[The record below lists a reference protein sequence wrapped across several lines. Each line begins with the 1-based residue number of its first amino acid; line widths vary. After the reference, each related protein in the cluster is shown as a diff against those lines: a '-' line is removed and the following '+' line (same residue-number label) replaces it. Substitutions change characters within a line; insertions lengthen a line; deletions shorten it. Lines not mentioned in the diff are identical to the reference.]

1 MSADAALRIIA
12 PQYND
17 VDNRDDF
24 LAMAECETNR
34 AWFGCSADR
43 AVALYAAHLIALA
56 TDPNRQNGEAGAV
69 SSKKEGDL
77 AIGYVIGAG
86 KGVDDL
92 DQTVYGKQLKALR
105 LKGFFKIY
113 SISLS
118 LFRLQ
123 LFVLLAPD
131 ILQHDLMPAFGA

>member
-1 MSADAALRIIA
+1 MSADAVLKVIA
-12 PQYND
+12 PQFND

-43 AVALYAAHLIALA
+43 AVALYTAHLIALA
-56 TDPNRQNGEAGAV
+56 TDPNRQAGEAGAI

-77 AIGYVIGAG
+77 AIGFVIGAG
-86 KGVDDL
+86 KGVNDL

-105 LKGFFKIY
+105 MKGGFIIGVTGGNVY
-113 SISLS
+113 
-118 LFRLQ
+118 
-123 LFVLLAPD
+123 
-131 ILQHDLMPAFGA
+131 